1 MFKKIVVPSV
11 KNISWYIQR
20 TKNKTN
26 LKLYLSNNYFQIQ
39 GAKSNIFIEKKLSIL
54 PIILPLPEPSCLNA
68 ASYDICAS
76 CNFLPTISRFS
87 INPTNLS

>member
-1 MFKKIVVPSV
+1 MFKKIVVPSF

-39 GAKSNIFIEKKLSIL
+39 GAKSNIFIEK
-54 PIILPLPEPSCLNA
+54 NA
-68 ASYDICAS
+68 
-76 CNFLPTISRFS
+76 L
-87 INPTNLS
+87 